1 MAPVTLAAITNLTG
15 RTTVKDCLAQPLKF
29 RLATLPEDE
38 MLTLPPPNFVVLKPG
53 SDGHADKANGDL
65 KKENGIKS
73 NGTSKKRPAEDEDD
87 GGSESGESFREPE
100 GALFP
105 KHRLPLH
112 WTQRY
117 PNTPGFINNGV
128 TCYMNSVLQ
137 VLLHVPAMVEYLL
150 HVHRKDCPGNDS
162 CMMCTL
168 AKLADE
174 CYVSGG
180 RRKPIY
186 PRFILKKLKTAQ
198 PSSKFSDHRQED
210 AHEFLRQFIDA
221 LQLSVAPKHLKEPI
235 KETSVIHRIF
245 GGRFRQQI
253 RCKTCDYPSNTFQPT
268 LDIQLDI
275 RRGGGTVDDAL
286 KKFFAGEMLS
296 KAKGNAYKCERCKTH
311 VDALKRTLIHA
322 SPDYLTLHLKRF
334 DFTLRGTSKI
344 HDFIKYPKYLDL
356 TAYSTRREKLTY
368 GLIGIIV
375 HQGRRTSS
383 GHYYAFCKQ
392 SDGSWANYNDEIVD
406 HVSEKTAMKQEAYIL
421 LYARLASGVAAAA
434 ANGVISS
441 PTSKTANGSM
451 VHEQKRPRK
460 EEPANTKIDGQVEIN
475 GGDQGSIKQDE
486 DIHAIKRRAVM
497 NGPSKPLPS
506 PPMVNLFDDGNLGEV
521 VSREEFENVRQQQ
534 NGVNKDLATTS
545 ASESDLKGD
554 EEEDESSDT
563 STIDEQVTKFKEE
576 QWTAL
581 QTPHKHRDS
590 NHHHRHDHMKEIML
604 KKQLI
609 AQAHAKR
616 MAKKKMSPLS
626 NPFQPQDFSNRS
638 PTNKGKKNS
647 VHIGSKIRMRHQM
660 NHRK

>member
-1 MAPVTLAAITNLTG
+1 MAPVTLTAITNLTG

-38 MLTLPPPNFVVLKPG
+38 MLTVPPPNFVVLKPSSEG
-53 SDGHADKANGDL
+53 RGDNANGDL
-65 KKENGIKS
+65 KKENGTKV
-73 NGTSKKRPAEDEDD
+73 NGITRKRPAEDEDD
-87 GGSESGESFREPE
+87 GGSESGESYHEPE

-150 HVHRKDCPGNDS
+150 HVHRKDCAGSDS
-162 CMMCTL
+162 CMMCTF

-174 CYVSGG
+174 CYGSGG

-186 PRFILKKLKTAQ
+186 PRFILKKLKAVQ

-221 LQLSVAPKHLKEPI
+221 LQLSVAPKHLKEPM

-253 RCKTCDYPSNTFQPT
+253 RCKKCNYPSNTFQPT
-268 LDIQLDI
+268 LDVPLDI
-275 RRGGGTVDDAL
+275 RRGGGTVEDAL

-311 VDALKRTLIHA
+311 VDALKRTLIHG

-334 DFTLRGTSKI
+334 DFTMRGTSKI

-356 TAYSTRREKLTY
+356 AAYSTRREKLAY
-368 GLIGIIV
+368 GLIGIII

-406 HVSEKTAMKQEAYIL
+406 RVSEKTAMKQEAYIL
-421 LYARLASGVAAAA
+421 LYARIAGGLP
-434 ANGVISS
+434 NGDGPS
-441 PTSKTANGSM
+441 PSKAANGSM
-451 VHEQKRPRK
+451 HEQKRPRE
-460 EEPANTKIDGQVEIN
+460 EEPRNTKIDGEVQVN
-475 GGDQGSIKQDE
+475 GGGDDSVKR
-486 DIHAIKRRAVM
+486 DIHLSKRRAVM
-497 NGPSKPLPS
+497 DGPSKS
-506 PPMVNLFDDGNLGEV
+506 SFSSSSPMVKLFDDGNLGEV
-521 VSREEFENVRQQQ
+521 VSREEFENVRQTGQQ
-534 NGVNKDLATTS
+534 NGNKNQPAT
-545 ASESDLKGD
+545 ESDLKGQV
-554 EEEDESSDT
+554 EDESSDT

-581 QTPHKHRDS
+581 QAPHKHRDS
-590 NHHHRHDHMKEIML
+590 NHHRHDHIKEIML

-616 MAKKKMSPLS
+616 IAKKKMAPLS

-638 PTNKGKKNS
+638 STTKGKKNS
-647 VHIGSKIRMRHQM
+647 SVHKIKMRHQM
-660 NHRK
+660 NRK

>member
-1 MAPVTLAAITNLTG
+1 MAPVTLTAITNRIG
-15 RTTVKDCLAQPLKF
+15 RTTAKDCLAQPLKF
-29 RLATLPEDE
+29 RLATQTEDN
-38 MLTLPPPNFVVLKPG
+38 MLTVPPPNFVVLKPG
-53 SDGHADKANGDL
+53 GDGNADMAIGDLKANGL
-65 KKENGIKS
+65 KA
-73 NGTSKKRPAEDEDD
+73 NGTTTNKRPADDEDS
-87 GGSESGESFREPE
+87 GGTESGDSFGEPE
-100 GALFP
+100 DALFP
-105 KHRLPLH
+105 RHRLSLH

-150 HVHRKDCPGNDS
+150 HVHRKDCTGNDS
-162 CMMCTL
+162 CMMCAF

-186 PRFILKKLKTAQ
+186 PRFILKKLKTVQ
-198 PSSKFSDHRQED
+198 PSSKFGDHRQED

-221 LQLSVAPKHLKEPI
+221 LQHSVAPKHLKESI

-253 RCKTCDYPSNTFQPT
+253 RCKKCDYPSNTFQPT

-296 KAKGNAYKCERCKTH
+296 KAKGNAYKCERCRTH
-311 VDALKRTLIHA
+311 VDALKRTLIYG

-334 DFTLRGTSKI
+334 DFTVRGTSKI

-356 TAYSTRREKLTY
+356 TAYSTQGEKLGY
-368 GLIGIIV
+368 ELIGIII

-406 HVSEKTAMKQEAYIL
+406 RVSEKIAMKQEAYIL
-421 LYARLASGVAAAA
+421 VYARVAGGAVNGVVTSASKTPNGTVHEHKKHKAEENVNATTDGGLETNMEESGVKS
-434 ANGVISS
+434 VPVRQRKSHMDEPPK
-441 PTSKTANGSM
+441 PT
-451 VHEQKRPRK
+451 
-460 EEPANTKIDGQVEIN
+460 
-475 GGDQGSIKQDE
+475 
-486 DIHAIKRRAVM
+486 
-497 NGPSKPLPS
+497 
-506 PPMVNLFDDGNLGEV
+506 PPMVKLFDDGNLGEV
-521 VSREEFENVRQQQ
+521 VSREEFKMEQQMGQQ
-534 NGVNKDLATTS
+534 NGNKNSTTAASTTAT
-545 ASESDLKGD
+545 ESDLKVD
-554 EEEDESSDT
+554 EEESSDT

-576 QWTAL
+576 QWTEL
-581 QTPHKHRDS
+581 QQQVPHKQRDY
-590 NHHHRHDHMKEIML
+590 HHHRHDHRKEIML

-616 MAKKKMSPLS
+616 IARKKMSPLS

-638 PTNKGKKNS
+638 PTSKSKQNG
-647 VHIGSKIRMRHQM
+647 VHIGSKSKMRHQM
-660 NHRK
+660 NRK